1 MRRCQNERTT
11 PMFMAMRDT
20 DVENRGSSLSGKRIL
35 LGVSGGI
42 AAVDTVR
49 LAREL
54 RRYGAIV
61 SVMMTHSAQKIIT
74 PLAVEWATQ
83 TKVITDW
90 ESDLSALEEVD
101 GILIAPA
108 TRDLMASYLHGLQH
122 GPILMALSAARSR
135 KCPVLMIPSMH
146 SDLAND
152 PVTDDLVEQ
161 VRKHDIS
168 VHWGKEEEGKRKTP
182 HHEEIVARF
191 SHLVNNS
198 KPNRKQ
204 IVVTLGATRSPID
217 DIRFVQN
224 TSSGATG
231 FSIADDLYRNGHD
244 VTCVAGVTSVKQPDW
259 LPLVISSPTP
269 EEMLKELMAISNDDI
284 DAWIHTA
291 AVLDYVVG
299 KPAEGKLASQQG
311 SLNVE
316 LIESDKHIMKL
327 KEKCEGSVRIGFKLE
342 SGIKQKDLI
351 FRAVAQI
358 EKAGMTA
365 VIANRLEDLNDDSK
379 PRGYLVDKQGS
390 HFILN
395 SQREMCEAILTFV
408 ERGV

>member
-11 PMFMAMRDT
+11 PMLMAMRDT
-20 DVENRGSSLSGKRIL
+20 DVETRGSSLSGKRIL

-54 RRYGAIV
+54 RRHGAIV

-74 PLAVEWATQ
+74 PLAVEWSTQ

-90 ESDLSALEEVD
+90 ESDLSALEEID

-135 KCPVLMIPSMH
+135 ECPVMMIPSMH

-152 PVTDDLVEQ
+152 PVTDELVEH
-161 VRKHDIS
+161 VRKHNIS

-182 HHEEIVARF
+182 PHEEIVARF
-191 SHLVNNS
+191 SHLVNLLRP
-198 KPNRKQ
+198 KRKQ
-204 IVVTLGATRSPID
+204 VVVTLGATQSPID
-217 DIRFVQN
+217 DIRFIQN

-231 FSIADDLYRNGHD
+231 FAIADDLFRNGHD
-244 VTCVAGVTSVKQPDW
+244 VTCVAGVTSVEQPEW
-259 LPLVISSPTP
+259 LPLVLKTPTP
-269 EEMLKELMAISNDDI
+269 EEMLKELIAISNDKI

-291 AVLDYVVG
+291 AVLDYVVENS
-299 KPAEGKLASQQG
+299 AEGKLASQQG
-311 SLNVE
+311 TLNIELVE
-316 LIESDKHIMKL
+316 SEKHIMVL
-327 KEKCEGSVRIGFKLE
+327 KDMCDKSVRIGFKLE

-365 VIANRLEDLNDDSK
+365 VVANRLEDLNDSNK

-390 HFILN
+390 HFILH
-395 SQREMCEAILTFV
+395 SQQDMCAAILTFV

>member
-1 MRRCQNERTT
+1 
-11 PMFMAMRDT
+11 MAMRDT
-20 DVENRGSSLSGKRIL
+20 DVEIRGSSLSGLRIL
-35 LGVSGGI
+35 VGVSGGI

-54 RRYGAIV
+54 RRHGAEIT
-61 SVMMTHSAQKIIT
+61 VMMTHSAQKIIT

-83 TKVITDW
+83 TKVVTDW
-90 ESDLSALEEVD
+90 NSDLSALDDID

-122 GPILMALSAARSR
+122 GPILMALSAARTR

-152 PVTDDLVEQ
+152 PVTDELVDQ
-161 VRKHDIS
+161 VRKHEVS

-182 HHEEIVARF
+182 PHEEIVARF
-191 SHLVNNS
+191 SHLVNSN
-198 KPNRKQ
+198 KPKRKS
-204 IVVTLGATRSPID
+204 VVITLGATRSPID

-231 FSIADDLYRNGHD
+231 YSIADDLYRNGHD
-244 VTCVAGVTSVKQPDW
+244 VTCVVGITSSSKPSW
-259 LPLVISSPTP
+259 LPLELITP
-269 EEMLKELMAISNDDI
+269 EPKLMLKELLAISNDNI

-291 AVLDYVVG
+291 AVLDYVVNN
-299 KPAEGKLASQQG
+299 PAQGKLASQQG
-311 SLNVE
+311 SLSVE
-316 LIESDKHIMKL
+316 LVESEKHIIEL
-327 KEKCEGSVRIGFKLE
+327 KNKCEGSVRIGFKLE

-365 VIANRLEDLNDDSK
+365 VIANRLEDLDDFQK

-395 SQREMCEAILTFV
+395 NDTDMIEAIRTFV
-408 ERGV
+408 ERGA

>member
-1 MRRCQNERTT
+1 
-11 PMFMAMRDT
+11 MAMRDT
-20 DVENRGSSLSGKRIL
+20 DVEIRGSSLSGLRIL

-54 RRYGAIV
+54 RRQGAEIT
-61 SVMMTHSAQKIIT
+61 VMMTHSAQKIIT

-83 TKVITDW
+83 TEVITDW
-90 ESDLSALEEVD
+90 KSDLSALDQID

-122 GPILMALSAARSR
+122 GPILMALSAARTR

-161 VRKHDIS
+161 VRTHQIS

-182 HHEEIVARF
+182 PHEEIVARF
-191 SHLVNNS
+191 AHLVNTS
-198 KPNRKQ
+198 KPKRKS
-204 IVVTLGATRSPID
+204 IVITLGATRSPID

-231 FSIADDLYRNGHD
+231 YSIADDLYRNGHD
-244 VTCVAGVTSVKQPDW
+244 VTCVAGVTSVTKPEW
-259 LPLVISSPTP
+259 LPLVLKTP
-269 EEMLKELMAISNDDI
+269 EPSQMLKELNALAKDKI

-291 AVLDYVVG
+291 AVLDYVVDNPAQG
-299 KPAEGKLASQQG
+299 KIASQQG
-311 SLNVE
+311 KLSVD
-316 LIESDKHIMKL
+316 LIESQKHITEL
-327 KEKCEGSVRIGFKLE
+327 KEKCKNSVRIGFKLE

-365 VIANRLEDLNDDSK
+365 VIANRLEDLHDIEK

-395 SQREMCEAILTFV
+395 TQIEMVEAIRTFV
-408 ERGV
+408 ERGL